1 MHMNNETYQVAVYYV
16 DAELGSPEWHT
27 FLNHESAAAFTTERA
42 ACDAV
47 RGCEVYKLLSVKTNP
62 NAAQL

>member
-1 MHMNNETYQVAVYYV
+1 MNNETYQVVVYYS
-16 DAELGSPEWHT
+16 DAALGSPEWHT
-27 FLNHESAAAFTTERA
+27 FLTHESAAAFVAERA

-47 RGCEVYKLLSVKTNP
+47 RGCELYKLLSVTTNP